1 MVKAAGPA
9 ARADNG
15 RGDMAAEAVAS
26 EMSVEFGILGPLE
39 VRRSGRAVPLGG
51 PRQRAVLALLLLEA
65 NRVVSMDRLAEDVW
79 GGDPPEGWATTLQTY
94 VFHLR
99 QALEPDRSRGAA
111 GGVLVTRDR
120 GYLLRVDRE
129 HLDGA
134 LFQDGFTAGRAA
146 LEAGRYAEAAE
157 TLRKA
162 LDLWR
167 SPVLADLAD
176 YAFTRP
182 EAARLE
188 ELRLAALEAR
198 IDADLALGRHD
209 ALTAELEQL
218 AAEHPLRE
226 RLHGQLM
233 LALYRCG
240 RQAEALAAYRRARDL
255 LADELGI
262 DPGESLRRLHAPFSP
277 TTRRSTGRC
286 PPAPAEGHPPAA
298 PVASLAPG
306 SAGRRFV
313 GSREL
318 AWARRR
324 ARRLLAIGSV
334 LAVAAAACI
343 VAVARPWAGEPA
355 GLPADSVGLINSSG
369 GGPGPRSWWAARRA
383 WPTATDR
390 SGPWTAPRGPCPGS
404 TRPPTPVQTIPVGS
418 DPAAV
423 TVTGKDVWVANSG
436 DGTVSQISTTTNTV
450 VQTIPVGNVPVAIA
464 SGPSGVWV
472 ANQGDDTVD
481 RIDPVHGIVTMRNI
495 EVGGLPDGIAVGPDA
510 VWVANSEDGTVT
522 RIDPATGQP
531 SGPMPVGA
539 GPAGIAVT
547 PAAVWVAN
555 SLDLTVSRLDPATGR
570 VTATIGVGDGP
581 GAIAAAK
588 DGVWVSDQ
596 FDATLDRIDPR
607 TDQVNRVVS
616 VGSSPQG
623 IAVAGSGV
631 WVAARPFA
639 AASHRGGT
647 LTVVSAS
654 LPQPDPV
661 HDYDIATPALAAV
674 YDGLVAFRKAG
685 GAQGDTLVPD
695 LAVRLPRP
703 ADGGTTYTFTL
714 RPGIRYSNGA
724 LVRASDFRRGIQ
736 RQLSFGDVP
745 VYYEGILGAQACHR
759 NPRRCDLAAGIVTN
773 DAARTVTFHLGQA
786 DPDFLY
792 KLALLIA
799 APAPPGAASHLM
811 DRAPFLPGTGPYMI
825 SQYGPKSSL
834 TLVRNPYFRQ
844 WSYAAQP
851 AGYPNVIR
859 IEHMTDPRKEQS
871 AVAAG
876 RADLVDITNDGLPY
890 RSLAIRYPARV
901 HPGLKLATVF
911 VFLNTRQPPFTSLKA
926 RQAINYAIDRG
937 QIIQFLG
944 SPGQATPTCQIL
956 PAGFP
961 SYQRYCPYTAGAKD
975 GAWHGP
981 DLAKA
986 VRLAHESGT
995 THVPVTV
1002 WNEQGNPVGAYL
1014 VHMLRQ
1020 LGYQATLRAV
1030 PVDHLF
1036 RTASNSRRKIQ
1047 LGLTGWASDIPTPSD
1062 FFLPVLTCRS
1072 FYQDPA
1078 STQPRRVLRSSR
1090 RPAGQR
1096 GAGGAAD
1103 RPSRRPKTVG
1113 TGGPRRHR
1121 PGSLGPD
1128 LQQVRDLVRL
1138 RPGPELPGV
1147 PVLHRPAARPDV
1159 GPIER
1164 VTSPPG
1170 SAAVLWSW
1178 QTRGEQPPEPS
1189 DAAARWCSRS
1199 SRAARACALA

>member
-1 MVKAAGPA
+1 
-9 ARADNG
+9 
-15 RGDMAAEAVAS
+15 MAAEAVAS
-26 EMSVEFGILGPLE
+26 ETASVEFGILGPLE

-120 GYLLRVDRE
+120 GYLLHADRE
-129 HLDGA
+129 HLDEA

-162 LDLWR
+162 LELWR

-218 AAEHPLRE
+218 AAEYPLRE
-226 RLHGQLM
+226 RSHGQLM

-240 RQAEALAAYRRARDL
+240 RQAEALAAYRRVRVL
-255 LADELGI
+255 LAGELGI
-262 DPGESLRRLHAPFSP
+262 DPGEPLERLHAAVLAHDPALDWNG
-277 TTRRSTGRC
+277 GR
-286 PPAPAEGHPPAA
+286 PAPAEEHPPAA
-298 PVASLAPG
+298 PVHAPAPR
-306 SAGRRFV
+306 SPGRRFA
-313 GSREL
+313 GRGEL

-324 ARRLLAIGSV
+324 ARHLLVIGSA
-334 LAVAAAACI
+334 LAVAAAGCI
-343 VAVARPWAGEPA
+343 VAVARPWAGEPT
-355 GLPADSVGLINSSG
+355 GLPAGSVGLINSSG
-369 GGPGPRSWWAARRA
+369 GRVGAPVMVGSPAGLAYGDGSVWAVDSAEGTVSRIN
-383 WPTATDR
+383 PATH
-390 SGPWTAPRGPCPGS
+390 AV
-404 TRPPTPVQTIPVGS
+404 VQTIQVGS

-423 TVTGKDVWVANSG
+423 TVSGKDAWVANSG

-450 VQTIPVGNVPVAIA
+450 VQTIPVGNVPAAIA

-472 ANQGDDTVD
+472 ANQGDNTVD
-481 RIDPVHGIVTMRNI
+481 RINPVTGIVTKRNVD
-495 EVGGLPDGIAVGPDA
+495 VGGLPDGIAVGPDA

-581 GAIAAAK
+581 GAIAAAS

-596 FDATLDRIDPR
+596 FGATLHHIDPH
-607 TDQVNRVVS
+607 TNQVSRVVS

-623 IAVAGSGV
+623 ITVAGSGV

-647 LTVVSAS
+647 LTVLSS
-654 LPQPDPV
+654 DPPLPDPV
-661 HDYDIATPALAAV
+661 HDYDTATGALAGV
-674 YDGLVAFRKAG
+674 YDGLVAFRKTA
-685 GAQGDTLVPD
+685 GAQGETLVPD
-695 LAVRLPRP
+695 LARTLPRP

-714 RPGIRYSNGA
+714 RRGIRYSTGA
-724 LVRASDFRRGIQ
+724 LVRASDFRRGIW

-745 VYYEGILGAQACHR
+745 FYYDAILGAPACQH
-759 NPRRCDLAAGIVTN
+759 NPRKCDLTAGIVTN
-773 DAARTVTFHLGQA
+773 DADGTVTFHLGQA
-786 DPDFLY
+786 DPDFLD
-792 KLALLIA
+792 KIARLTA
-799 APAPPGAASHLM
+799 APAPPGAAGHLM

-825 SQYGPKSSL
+825 SQYRPGSPL
-834 TLVRNPYFRQ
+834 TLVRNLYFRQ

-851 AGYPNVIR
+851 AGYPDVIR
-859 IEHMTDPRKEQS
+859 VEHMADPRTAQS

-876 RADLVDITNDGLPY
+876 RADIADLSYDGQSY
-890 RSLAIRYPARV
+890 RSLAIQYPARV
-901 HPGLKLATVF
+901 HFGLKLATAYL
-911 VFLNTRQPPFTSLKA
+911 FLNTRQPPFTSLKA

-937 QIIQFLG
+937 QIIRLLG
-944 SPGQATPTCQIL
+944 LVSPAQATPTCQVL

-961 SYQRYCPYTAGAKD
+961 SYQPYCPYTVGAKD

-1002 WNEQGNPVGAYL
+1002 WTFKEEANRGVNSYL
-1014 VHMLRQ
+1014 VGMLKE
-1020 LGYQATLRAV
+1020 LGYRATLRAV
-1030 PVDHLF
+1030 PLDQF
-1036 RTASNSRRKIQ
+1036 YATAANSSRKIQ
-1047 LGLTGWASDIPTPSD
+1047 LGLTGWITNIPTASD

-1072 FYQDPA
+1072 FYQNPA
-1078 STQPRRVLRSSR
+1078 STANLAEFCDPH
-1090 RPAGQR
+1090 
-1096 GAGGAAD
+1096 AD
-1103 RPSRRPKTVG
+1103 QLASEAQTA
-1113 TGGPRRHR
+1113 
-1121 PGSLGPD
+1121 
-1128 LQQVRDLVRL
+1128 QQTD
-1138 RPGPELPGV
+1138 P
-1147 PVLHRPAARPDV
+1147 
-1159 GPIER
+1159 
-1164 VTSPPG
+1164 
-1170 SAAVLWSW
+1170 
-1178 QTRGEQPPEPS
+1178 
-1189 DAAARWCSRS
+1189 AAARRLWAQVDRVVTDQAPWVPIFNQSGIWFVS
-1199 SRAARACALA
+1199 ARVRNSQESPYYAGPLFDQIWIR

>member
-1 MVKAAGPA
+1 
-9 ARADNG
+9 
-15 RGDMAAEAVAS
+15 MAAEAVAS
-26 EMSVEFGILGPLE
+26 ATEPVEFGILGPLE
-39 VRRSGRAVPLGG
+39 VRRAGRVVPLGG

-79 GGDPPEGWATTLQTY
+79 GGNPPEGWATTLQTY

-99 QALEPDRSRGAA
+99 RALEPGRSRGAA

-120 GYLLRVDRE
+120 GYLLRVDRG

-146 LEAGRYAEAAE
+146 LEAGRYAEAAK
-157 TLRKA
+157 TLREA

-218 AAEHPLRE
+218 VAEHPLRE

-240 RQAEALAAYRRARDL
+240 RQADALAAYRRVRDL
-255 LADELGI
+255 LAGELGV
-262 DPGESLRRLHAPFSP
+262 DPEEPLRRLHASLLAQDPALDWNG
-277 TTRRSTGRC
+277 GRH
-286 PPAPAEGHPPAA
+286 APAEDHPPAA
-298 PVASLAPG
+298 PVPAPAPG
-306 SAGRRFV
+306 SPGRRFA

-324 ARRLLAIGSV
+324 ARRLLVIGSA
-334 LAVAAAACI
+334 LAAAAAACI
-343 VAVARPWAGEPA
+343 VAVAQPWAGEPA
-355 GLPADSVGLINSSG
+355 GLPADSVGLIDSSG
-369 GGPGPRSWWAARRA
+369 GRAGAPVMVGSPAALAYGDGSVWAVDSAERTVSRINPATRA
-383 WPTATDR
+383 V
-390 SGPWTAPRGPCPGS
+390 
-404 TRPPTPVQTIPVGS
+404 VQTIPVGS

-423 TVTGKDVWVANSG
+423 TVTGDNAWVANSG
-436 DGTVSQISTTTNTV
+436 DGTVSQINTTINTV

-481 RIDPVHGIVTMRNI
+481 RIDPVTGIVTRRNI
-495 EVGGLPDGIAVGPDA
+495 GVGGLPDGIAVGPDA
-510 VWVANSEDGTVT
+510 VWVANGEDGTVT
-522 RIDPATGQP
+522 RIDSVTGQP
-531 SGPMPVGA
+531 SGPLPVGA

-555 SLDLTVSRLDPATGR
+555 SLDLTVSRLEPATGR
-570 VTATIGVGDGP
+570 VTATVGVGDGP
-581 GAIAAAK
+581 GAIAAAS
-588 DGVWVSDQ
+588 DGVWVGDQ
-596 FDATLDRIDPR
+596 FDATLDRIDPH
-607 TDQVNRVVS
+607 TNQVSRVVS

-623 IAVAGSGV
+623 IAAVGSGV

-647 LTVVSAS
+647 LTEVSTY
-654 LPQPDPV
+654 LPHIDPV
-661 HDYDIATPALAAV
+661 QDYNIATPALAAV

-685 GAQGDTLVPD
+685 GAPGDTLVPD

-703 ADGGTTYTFTL
+703 DDGGTTYTFTL
-714 RPGIRYSNGA
+714 RRGIRYSTGA

-736 RQLSFGDVP
+736 RELSFGEVP
-745 VYYEGILGAQACHR
+745 DYYEAIVGAPACHR

-773 DAARTVTFHLGQA
+773 DAAGTVTFHLAQA
-786 DPDFLY
+786 DPDFLD
-792 KLALLIA
+792 KLALLLA
-799 APAPPGAASHLM
+799 APAPPGAVGHLI

-825 SQYGPKSSL
+825 SQYGPNSPL

-859 IEHMTDPRKEQS
+859 MEHMTDPGREQS

-876 RADLVDITNDGLPY
+876 RADLVDISDDGLLY

-901 HPGLKLATVF
+901 HPGLKLGTVF

-926 RQAINYAIDRG
+926 RQAINYAIDRD
-937 QIIQFLG
+937 QIIQLLG
-944 SPGQATPTCQIL
+944 SPGQATPTCQVL

-961 SYQRYCPYTAGAKD
+961 SYQRYCPYTAGARD

-1014 VHMLRQ
+1014 VHVLGQ
-1020 LGYQATLRAV
+1020 LGYQATLRVV
-1030 PVDHLF
+1030 PVDQLF
-1036 RTASNSRRKIQ
+1036 ATAANPRHKVQ
-1047 LGLTGWASDIPTPSD
+1047 LGITGWAPNIPSSSE

-1072 FYQDPA
+1072 FYQNPA
-1078 STQPRRVLRSSR
+1078 STWNLAEFCDPHADQLVSEAR
-1090 RPAGQR
+1090 
-1096 GAGGAAD
+1096 AA
-1103 RPSRRPKTVG
+1103 
-1113 TGGPRRHR
+1113 
-1121 PGSLGPD
+1121 
-1128 LQQVRDLVRL
+1128 QQTD
-1138 RPGPELPGV
+1138 P
-1147 PVLHRPAARPDV
+1147 
-1159 GPIER
+1159 
-1164 VTSPPG
+1164 
-1170 SAAVLWSW
+1170 
-1178 QTRGEQPPEPS
+1178 
-1189 DAAARWCSRS
+1189 AAARTLWAQADRVVTDQAPWVPILNRS
-1199 SRAARACALA
+1199 LGIWFVSARVRNCQESPYYTGPLLDQMWVR